1 MTNEVNNENRLLKKY
16 EGVDIDTIKDKVLR
30 KFIQKERDKVE
41 FKIRVK
47 ITSHEELIN
56 LIHKFRK
63 SPTYRSVGAYF
74 YIPTP
79 NSYGSI
85 IKGSLKTSFGE
96 MGAYIKYNYK
106 SAIPTLYSQF
116 DEYKK
121 IVSDSFPLIIKN
133 GGRTTTEQNDKNIKE
148 NLSPKLFG
156 NFVGYK
162 EISIKSI
169 LSEMVANVSYQI
181 RINLPKEMSAEE
193 EKEYINSYLQKEDI
207 KELIYGSTKNIT
219 NFQFGKVDEKWEEV
233 V

>member
-1 MTNEVNNENRLLKKY
+1 MTTKMNINNPNENRLLKKY

-63 SPTYRSVGAYF
+63 SPTYRSVGALF

-79 NSYGSI
+79 NSYGSTI
-85 IKGSLKTSFGE
+85 NGSLTTSRGE
-96 MGAYIKYNYK
+96 MGAYINYNYK
-106 SAIPTLYSQF
+106 SAIIRMKQIGKY
-116 DEYKK
+116 
-121 IVSDSFPLIIKN
+121 FPLTIINRKDN
-133 GGRTTTEQNDKNIKE
+133 TTEENDKRIKE
-148 NLSPKLFG
+148 DFSPKLFG
-156 NFVGYK
+156 NSVGYK
-162 EISIKSI
+162 EINIDSIVEKMS
-169 LSEMVANVSYQI
+169 ANISYQI